1 VSVHYCATYS
11 KSCVCSLLLAAEA
24 MKKCKNLNSELPNCV
39 LSHIFSKLTLKDL
52 VKTSTLSKHWLHEWG
67 LRMDLNFDLHNMFDY
82 NTLQELSKDLPLFER
97 LQPQFATR
105 LDQFMLHYEGAAINS
120 IRVNFPL
127 GDEHSDVIDRL
138 ISQGIAKGAKCIE
151 LIFSDKT
158 KGMDRYDF
166 SFTLLSNTNSLM
178 YLHLAYCRIVT
189 PMDFSGLKNL
199 RTLVLCLI
207 GVKQDLL
214 QGLFSNCVHLEDFT
228 LDDCNIITDLKII
241 GPTLFHLNIVNCGV
255 YGKRSIDIIA
265 SNLLSFEYSSKYH
278 DVHPIKIKTHM
289 LSQFTFRGSQ
299 ISKPIGFS
307 GLKNVTTIV
316 LDGLYECLQTRV
328 LPLLFQECLHLE
340 DVTLKNCLIDHEME
354 ITSLK
359 LRHLKI
365 IDCGYDDLYKIAIDA
380 LNLSSFEYS
389 GDRRRI
395 FDVTA
400 PSLLKV
406 FWNAAAREKNRYSL
420 GPIPILHQIENLA
433 MITSHSEVSHS
444 KTHFCT
450 IVNKSA

>member
-1 VSVHYCATYS
+1 V
-11 KSCVCSLLLAAEA
+11 CVCSLLLAAEA
-24 MKKCKNLNSELPNCV
+24 MENCKDLKSELPNCV

-82 NTLQELSKDLPLFER
+82 NTLQELPKDLPLFET

-138 ISQGIAKGAKCIE
+138 ISQGIAKGAKRIE

-158 KGMDRYDF
+158 KGMDQYNF

-178 YLHLAYCRIVT
+178 YLHLAYCRILT
-189 PMDFSGLKNL
+189 PMHFSGLKNL
-199 RTLVLCLI
+199 RTLVLYLI

-214 QGLFSNCVHLEDFT
+214 QGLFSNCIHLEKFT
-228 LDDCNIITDLKII
+228 LDDCTILTDLKIF
-241 GPTLFHLNIVNCGV
+241 GPTLFHLNIVKCCVCGQPD
-255 YGKRSIDIIA
+255 IDIIKA
-265 SNLLSFEYSSKYH
+265 
-278 DVHPIKIKTHM
+278 PM
-289 LSQFTFRGSQ
+289 LSKFIFSVCQ
-299 ISKPIGFS
+299 IYKPIGFS

-316 LDGLYECLQTRV
+316 LDGLDECLPLFKECLQ
-328 LPLLFQECLHLE
+328 LE
-340 DVTLKNCLIDHEME
+340 DVTLMNCPINREME
-354 ITSLK
+354 ITSRK

-365 IDCGYDDLYKIAIDA
+365 IDCCDGGHPYKITIDA

-389 GDRRRI
+389 GQRGRI
-395 FDVTA
+395 FDVSA
-400 PSLLKV
+400 PCLMKV
-406 FWNAAAREKNRYSL
+406 FWNVAVREIS
-420 GPIPILHQIENLA
+420 GSIPILHQIENLS
-433 MITSHSEVSHS
+433 MITSHSQVSHS
-444 KTHFCT
+444 KLIF
-450 IVNKSA
+450 VPL

>member
-1 VSVHYCATYS
+1 V
-11 KSCVCSLLLAAEA
+11 CVCSLLLAAEA
-24 MKKCKNLNSELPNCV
+24 MENCKDLKSELPNCV

-67 LRMDLNFDLHNMFDY
+67 LRMDLNFDFHNMFECN
-82 NTLQELSKDLPLFER
+82 NTLQELPKDYPLFER
-97 LQPQFATR
+97 LQSQFATR
-105 LDQFMLHYEGAAINS
+105 LDQFMLHYQGAAINS

-138 ISQGIAKGAKCIE
+138 ISQGIAKCAKRIE

-158 KGMDRYDF
+158 KGMDRYKF

-178 YLHLAYCRIVT
+178 YLHLAYCRILT

-207 GVKQDLL
+207 SVKQDLL
-214 QGLFSNCVHLEDFT
+214 LGLFSNCIHLEDFT
-228 LDDCNIITDLKII
+228 LDACVFFTDLKII
-241 GPTLFHLNIVNCGV
+241 SSTLSYLNIINCGV
-255 YGKRSIDIIA
+255 HIQQNIDIIA
-265 SNLLSFEYSSKYH
+265 LNLLSFEYSCKYQS
-278 DVHPIKIKTHM
+278 VHSMKIKTPM
-289 LSQFTFRGSQ
+289 LSQFSFRGCQ
-299 ISKPIGFS
+299 ISKRIGFS

-316 LDGLYECLQTRV
+316 LDGLRECLQTRV
-328 LPLLFQECLHLE
+328 LPQLFKECFQLE
-340 DVTLKNCLIDHEME
+340 DVTLKNCLINREME

-365 IDCGYDDLYKIAIDA
+365 IDCGYDDLYPYKIAIDA

-389 GDRRRI
+389 GHRRRI
-395 FDVTA
+395 FDVMA

-406 FWNAAAREKNRYSL
+406 FWNAAAITEKNRYSL
-420 GPIPILHQIENLA
+420 GPIPIFHQIENLS
-433 MITSHSEVSHS
+433 MITSHSQVSHTKRNS
-444 KTHFCT
+444 CFLSLW
-450 IVNKSA
+450 IA